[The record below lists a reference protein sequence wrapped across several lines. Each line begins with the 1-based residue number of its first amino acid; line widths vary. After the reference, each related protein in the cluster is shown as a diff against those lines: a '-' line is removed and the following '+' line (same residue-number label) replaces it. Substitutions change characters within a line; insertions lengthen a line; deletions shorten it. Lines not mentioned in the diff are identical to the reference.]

1 MPYTAKHKQNT
12 RARIVE
18 CARQLFNRRGF
29 VEVSIDEIMA
39 EAGLTRGGFY
49 NHFNNKEDLFVEAID
64 LYAHCNPAD
73 RWDDV
78 ALDFS
83 ASGRE
88 LARQMVNAY
97 LSVAHLED
105 IAGHCPLIALP
116 SDVARATPRVKDSY
130 RKLLEGMAGI
140 FQAGVNSGNG
150 EEPRDRGLALA
161 ALCVGGMVLART
173 FDDPAFGNEIRE
185 AVRLTALE
193 FIEKPSLRSR
203 P

>member
-39 EAGLTRGGFY
+39 ETGLTRGGFY
-49 NHFNNKEDLFVEAID
+49 NYFNNKEDLFVEAID

-73 RWDDV
+73 RWDEV
-78 ALDFS
+78 VLDFS

-88 LARQMVNAY
+88 LARQMINAY
-97 LSVAHLED
+97 LSLAHLED
-105 IAGHCPLIALP
+105 VAGQCPLIALP
-116 SDVARATPRVKDSY
+116 SDVARATPRVKASY

-140 FQAGVNSGNG
+140 FQAGVSSGNG

-193 FIEKPSLRSR
+193 FIE
-203 P
+203 

>member
-39 EAGLTRGGFY
+39 EAGLIRGGFY

-64 LYAHCNPAD
+64 LYTQCNPAD

-78 ALDFS
+78 ALDLS

-88 LARQMVNAY
+88 FARQMINAY
-97 LSVAHLED
+97 LARSPRRRCRALSAD
-105 IAGHCPLIALP
+105 RAAG
-116 SDVARATPRVKDSY
+116 
-130 RKLLEGMAGI
+130 
-140 FQAGVNSGNG
+140 
-150 EEPRDRGLALA
+150 
-161 ALCVGGMVLART
+161 
-173 FDDPAFGNEIRE
+173 
-185 AVRLTALE
+185 
-193 FIEKPSLRSR
+193 
-203 P
+203 